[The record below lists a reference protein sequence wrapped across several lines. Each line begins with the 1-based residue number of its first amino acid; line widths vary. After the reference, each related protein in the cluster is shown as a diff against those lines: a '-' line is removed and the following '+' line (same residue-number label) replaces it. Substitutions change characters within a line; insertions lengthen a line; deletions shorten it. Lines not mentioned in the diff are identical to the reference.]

1 MKKLKF
7 SHQYYKLQQLEKGA
21 VITTIR
27 RQLHNRH
34 IGQIVDVCLKYTHL
48 CYAKIIDIQKKPLY
62 EISTDLLIK
71 DTAPFAKNR
80 TEAIALL
87 NTFYKNPLR
96 ETETL
101 FILYLQKTEV
111 ITL

>member
-7 SHQYYKLQQLEKGA
+7 SHQYYKLQQLEKGT

-27 RQLHNRH
+27 RQLKYH
-34 IGQIVDVCLKYTHL
+34 IGEIVKVHLNYSYL
-48 CYAKIIDIQKKPLY
+48 CYAKVVNIKKKPLY
-62 EISTDLLIK
+62 KIPNDLLIQ

-80 TEAIALL
+80 TESIALL

-96 ETETL
+96 ETEP
-101 FILYLQKTEV
+101 LYIIFLKKVDV